1 MPSRNT
7 IRKLSYKNTYVNSQ
21 KVRKTCGF
29 QAVFL
34 HTRSAISLEK
44 KPFLWYAY
52 YRQKEPGEK
61 EMEPFFSEEQ
71 LNNMSRENLIGL
83 MKIMKD
89 QTIKKDME
97 IQLLKDKQRELEFI
111 NAMLSDRLA
120 LAQRKQFG
128 SSSEKYAEGYEQL
141 DLFNEAETSADPEAG
156 EPSFEEIHPCSYK
169 RKKRTGKKEEDL
181 SGFEV
186 TETLE
191 YRLTGEDC
199 YCPDCGK
206 KYKIVTKETVK
217 RLKFVPAK
225 FEVVEEVTYVY
236 SCPECGSMRR
246 PEKIPPLVSGGSIA
260 TPSLV
265 AGIMNAKYVNGMP
278 LARQEREFARYGLN
292 LSTKTMANWVIGC
305 ADRYLKL
312 LYDRMKEEFL
322 KSRYIH
328 CDETRIQVTGE
339 PDQKGSTQNWM
350 WVYLTDEYSGSP
362 QMALFDYERTRA
374 GYHPVE
380 FLDGC
385 FHGYL
390 TCDGYQAYH
399 GLDNSITVTG
409 CFTHARRRFDAAL
422 TALKKDFT
430 KEQLKETVAYQAMAR
445 IGILYKVEELIG
457 NKTPEERYEERQK
470 QSRPIVDAL
479 FEWLHSMEDSVDRSS
494 LIGDAILYTINQ
506 EMYLRRYLEDGRLS
520 IDNNSAERAIKN
532 FAVGRRNWL
541 FARSIRG
548 ADASAVVYSITET
561 ALLNGLKPYV
571 YLTYI
576 LDQLRQMGPFPKPEE
591 LDRLLPW
598 SDDLPDGFRTKNQG

>member
-1 MPSRNT
+1 
-7 IRKLSYKNTYVNSQ
+7 
-21 KVRKTCGF
+21 
-29 QAVFL
+29 
-34 HTRSAISLEK
+34 
-44 KPFLWYAY
+44 
-52 YRQKEPGEK
+52 
-61 EMEPFFSEEQ
+61 MEPFFTEEQ
-71 LNNMSRENLIGL
+71 LNGMSRENLIEL
-83 MKIMKD
+83 MKLMKE
-89 QTIKKDME
+89 QSAKKDTE
-97 IQLLKDKQRELEFI
+97 IQLLKDKQKELEFM

-120 LAQRKQFG
+120 LARRKQFG
-128 SSSEKYAEGYEQL
+128 SSSEKYAEGYEQM
-141 DLFNEAETSADPEAG
+141 DLFNEAEASADPEAE
-156 EPSFEEIHPCSYK
+156 EPTFEEVHPSSYK

-181 SGFEV
+181 SDFEV
-186 TETLE
+186 TETIE
-191 YRLTGEDC
+191 YKLAGEDR
-199 YCPDCGK
+199 YCPECGK

-236 SCPECGSMRR
+236 SCPECGFMKR
-246 PEKIPPLVSGGSIA
+246 PEKTPPLVSGGSIA

-278 LARQEREFARYGLN
+278 LARQEREFARYNLN
-292 LSTKTMANWVIGC
+292 LSTKTMANWIIGC
-305 ADRYLKL
+305 ANRYLKP

-328 CDETRIQVTGE
+328 CDETRIQVIGE
-339 PDQKGSTQNWM
+339 PDQKGTPQNWM
-350 WVYLTDEYSGSP
+350 WVYLTDEYSESP
-362 QMALFDYERTRA
+362 RMALFDYERTRA
-374 GYHPVE
+374 GYHPVK
-380 FLDGC
+380 FLDGR

-399 GLDNSITVTG
+399 GLDDSITVTG

-430 KEQLKETVAYQAMAR
+430 REQLKETVAYNAMTR
-445 IGILYKVEELIG
+445 IGILYKVEELIR

-470 QSRPIVDAL
+470 QSRPVVDAL

-494 LIGDAILYTINQ
+494 LIGDAILYTLNQ
-506 EMYLRRYLEDGRLS
+506 EPYLRRYLDDGHLS

-541 FARSIRG
+541 FAKSIRG

-571 YLTYI
+571 YLTYV
-576 LDQLRQMGPFPKPEE
+576 LDQIRQMGPFPKPDE
-591 LDRLLPW
+591 LERLLPW
-598 SDDLPDGFRTKNQG
+598 SDDLPEEFRTKNRG

>member
-1 MPSRNT
+1 
-7 IRKLSYKNTYVNSQ
+7 
-21 KVRKTCGF
+21 
-29 QAVFL
+29 
-34 HTRSAISLEK
+34 
-44 KPFLWYAY
+44 
-52 YRQKEPGEK
+52 
-61 EMEPFFSEEQ
+61 MEPFFTEEQ
-71 LNNMSRENLIGL
+71 LNGMSRENLIEL
-83 MKIMKD
+83 MKLMKE
-89 QTIKKDME
+89 QSAKKDTE
-97 IQLLKDKQRELEFI
+97 IQLLKDKQKELEFM

-120 LAQRKQFG
+120 LARRKQFG
-128 SSSEKYAEGYEQL
+128 SSSEKYAEGYEQM
-141 DLFNEAETSADPEAG
+141 DLFNEAEASADPEAE
-156 EPSFEEIHPCSYK
+156 EPTFEEVHPSSYK

-181 SGFEV
+181 SDFEV
-186 TETLE
+186 TETIE
-191 YRLTGEDC
+191 YKLAGEDR
-199 YCPDCGK
+199 YCPECGK

-236 SCPECGSMRR
+236 SCPECGFMKR
-246 PEKIPPLVSGGSIA
+246 PEKTPPLVSGGSIA

-278 LARQEREFARYGLN
+278 LARQEREFARYNLN
-292 LSTKTMANWVIGC
+292 LSTKTMANWIIGC
-305 ADRYLKL
+305 ANRYLKP

-328 CDETRIQVTGE
+328 CDETRIQVIGE
-339 PDQKGSTQNWM
+339 PDQKGTTQNWM
-350 WVYLTDEYSGSP
+350 WVYLTDEYSESP
-362 QMALFDYERTRA
+362 RMALFDYERTRS
-374 GYHPVE
+374 GYHPVK
-380 FLDGC
+380 FLDGR

-399 GLDNSITVTG
+399 GLDDSITVTG

-430 KEQLKETVAYQAMAR
+430 REQLKETVAYNAMTR
-445 IGILYKVEELIG
+445 IGILYKVEELIR

-470 QSRPIVDAL
+470 QSRPVVDAL

-494 LIGDAILYTINQ
+494 LIGDAILYTLNQ
-506 EMYLRRYLEDGRLS
+506 EPYLRRYLDDGHLS

-541 FARSIRG
+541 FAKSIRG

-571 YLTYI
+571 YLTYV
-576 LDQLRQMGPFPKPEE
+576 LDQIRQMGSFPKPDE
-591 LDRLLPW
+591 LERLLPW
-598 SDDLPDGFRTKNQG
+598 SDDLPEEFRTKNRG